1 MRARTCISTC
11 TGRFEVSSGA
21 VSANFLLA
29 KASHMIKAC
38 IKGQKHPLPTMTP
51 WQRCRYITQLG
62 RNKELAPV
70 IQSDIVS
77 LPLFLNTIF

>member
-29 KASHMIKAC
+29 KASHTIKAC
-38 IKGQKHPLPTMTP
+38 IKGQKHPLLLTFYWPKQVT
-51 WQRCRYITQLG
+51 
-62 RNKELAPV
+62 
-70 IQSDIVS
+70 
-77 LPLFLNTIF
+77 